1 MKRSLIALALVSLLP
16 FAAQAN
22 DRLSYTYVEGAY
34 VNIDGD
40 GGFDSDGYALRGSL
54 ALGSTGLYTFGGYQ
68 RTDVDG
74 TSIKGKGHEFGF
86 GYGHGIS
93 DRTDLIAEIA
103 HQRTNYDIAKIDGFR
118 TSVGLR
124 SALAD
129 RFEGLLKA
137 NYYDGSDY
145 NGDFTATAG
154 LQFKLG
160 QTWGI
165 TTEAEFGDNANTYLV
180 GLRGSF

>member
-1 MKRSLIALALVSLLP
+1 MKRSLIALALASLLP
-16 FAAQAN
+16 LAAQAN
-22 DRLSYTYVEGAY
+22 DRLSYTYVEGDY

-40 GGFDSDGYALRGSL
+40 GGFDSDGYALRGSF
-54 ALGSTGLYTFGGYQ
+54 ALGTSGLYTFGGYQ

-74 TSIKGKGHEFGF
+74 TNIDGDGHEFGL

-93 DRTDLIAEIA
+93 DNSDLIAEIA
-103 HQRTNYDIAKIDGFR
+103 HQRTDYDIAKIDGFR

-124 SALAD
+124 SALGE

-145 NGDFTATAG
+145 SGDFTGTVG
-154 LQFKLG
+154 LQFKLN

-165 TTEAEFGDNANTYLV
+165 TSEAEFGDGADSYLV
-180 GLRGSF
+180 GVRASY

>member
-16 FAAQAN
+16 LAAHAN
-22 DRLSYTYVEGAY
+22 DELSYTYIEGAY

-40 GGFDSDGYALRGSL
+40 SGFDSDGYTARGSL

-74 TSIKGKGHEFGF
+74 TSLDGEGHEFGL
-86 GYGHGIS
+86 GYGHGLS
-93 DRTDLIAEIA
+93 DRTDLITEIA
-103 HQRTNYDIAKIDGFR
+103 HQRTDYDIAKIDGFR

-124 SALAD
+124 SAMGAG
-129 RFEGLLKA
+129 FEGLLKA

-145 NGDFTATAG
+145 DGDFSGTVG
-154 LQFKLG
+154 MLFKLS

-165 TTEAEFGDNANTYLV
+165 TSEAEFGNNANAYLV